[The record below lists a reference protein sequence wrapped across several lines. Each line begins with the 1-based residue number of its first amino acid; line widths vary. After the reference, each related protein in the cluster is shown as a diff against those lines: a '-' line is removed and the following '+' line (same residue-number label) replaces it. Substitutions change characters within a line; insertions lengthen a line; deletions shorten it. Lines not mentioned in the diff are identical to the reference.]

1 MSNTTKFVIEPASIQ
16 SFVWEE
22 LEIEKGIPGRHHT
35 AAMQQQMR
43 GRGAVCARRGLRLL
57 VCWLTCLPDGSRETA
72 DLLEV
77 EHLFEQTF
85 CEKSESLWDDEF
97 IASDEARLRWCRVGN
112 TKALLLKIEL
122 QTLFWNKETKIQVA
136 KTTCRTWADKDFG
149 PWIFEDQLPSD
160 LLTEVPEGELL
171 FTSGPQLS
179 DFTGSLV
186 SSDNGIMMQE
196 RTVEEAI
203 IDLSTSFGLSLEKM
217 SEAITELL
225 RQRSQTMGALS
236 TRQ

>member
-1 MSNTTKFVIEPASIQ
+1 MSNTTKFVIEAASIQ
-16 SFVWEE
+16 NFVWEE
-22 LEIEKGIPGRHHT
+22 LEIEEGIPGRHHT

-57 VCWLTCLPDGSRETA
+57 VCLLTCLPNGSRETA
-72 DLLEV
+72 DLLDV
-77 EHLFEQTF
+77 EHFFEQTF

-149 PWIFEDQLPSD
+149 PWIFEDQLPPD
-160 LLTEVPEGELL
+160 LLTEVPEGGLL
-171 FTSGPQLS
+171 FTSGPQRS
-179 DFTGSLV
+179 DFTGSFV
-186 SSDNGIMMQE
+186 DSDDGVTMQE
-196 RTVEEAI
+196 RTVEEALTSLATGYGI
-203 IDLSTSFGLSLEKM
+203 SMAKLTAKAAELSSLCSQNTGATS
-217 SEAITELL
+217 
-225 RQRSQTMGALS
+225 MG
-236 TRQ
+236 R

>member
-1 MSNTTKFVIEPASIQ
+1 MSNTTKFVIEAASIQ
-16 SFVWEE
+16 NFVWEE
-22 LEIEKGIPGRHHT
+22 LEIEEGIPDRHHT

-57 VCWLTCLPDGSRETA
+57 VCLLTCLPNGSRETA
-72 DLLEV
+72 DLLDV
-77 EHLFEQTF
+77 EHFFEQTF

-136 KTTCRTWADKDFG
+136 KTTCRTWADKDFR
-149 PWIFEDQLPSD
+149 PWIFEDQLPPD

-171 FTSGPQLS
+171 FTSGPQRS
-179 DFTGSLV
+179 DFTGSFV
-186 SSDNGIMMQE
+186 DSDDGVTMQE
-196 RTVEEAI
+196 RTVEEALTSLATGYGI
-203 IDLSTSFGLSLEKM
+203 SMAKLTAKAAELSSLCSQNTGATS
-217 SEAITELL
+217 
-225 RQRSQTMGALS
+225 MG
-236 TRQ
+236 R